1 MNIQFTIPQ
10 TVFFISILFI
20 LISSTLSALAII
32 FEDRKK
38 QIDGVEFDID
48 ILELI
53 RKIRSLSL
61 IIALILLLLSF
72 ILYRKL

>member
-1 MNIQFTIPQ
+1 MTIQFTIPQ
-10 TVFFISILFI
+10 AVFFISILFI

-53 RKIRSLSL
+53 RKIRSVSL

>member
-1 MNIQFTIPQ
+1 MTIQFTIPQ
-10 TVFFISILFI
+10 AVFFISILFI